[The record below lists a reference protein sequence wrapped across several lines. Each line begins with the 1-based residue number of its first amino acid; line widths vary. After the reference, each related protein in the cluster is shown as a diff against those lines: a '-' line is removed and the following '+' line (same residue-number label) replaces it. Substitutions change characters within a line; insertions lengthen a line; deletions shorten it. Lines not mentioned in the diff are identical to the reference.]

1 MFEFLLLCGNGFF
14 ADYASS
20 DYNETNYLNISSDSA
35 YYDNAINFSFKLQE
49 NLKIIDNFKNLKDNW
64 NGYGGL
70 KLSKSVI
77 DNARSALYFLDRQPD
92 VFPTGRNSI
101 QFEYEKENG
110 DYLEFEIF
118 EDSIVML
125 QIISDEETERN
136 IDEKEMKK
144 MVREFYA

>member
-1 MFEFLLLCGNGFF
+1 MFEFLLLCGSSLI
-14 ADYASS
+14 ADYVNS
-20 DYNETNYLNISSDSA
+20 DNETNYLNISPDSA
-35 YYDNAINFSFKLQE
+35 YYDNAINFSFELQK
-49 NLKIIDNFKNLKDNW
+49 NLDIIDNFKNLKDNW

-70 KLSKSVI
+70 KFSKSVI
-77 DNARSALYFLDRQPD
+77 DNARFALYFLDKQPD

-101 QFEYEKENG
+101 QFEYEKENE

-125 QIISDEETERN
+125 QIISGEETECN
-136 IDEKEMKK
+136 IDEKEMRK